1 MCLCT
6 AEPSWACMPDPVWV
20 ELSLRLGD
28 FDGFR
33 ESPSVCEAS
42 IQMEGAQCST
52 IGPAKQKPLEV
63 AKWGLVHDPTS
74 WTSFGPGWVTWPACW
89 GLSRARLCV
98 EKKSQG

>member
-6 AEPSWACMPDPVWV
+6 AEPSWACTPDPVWV

-52 IGPAKQKPLEV
+52 VGPAKQKPLEV
-63 AKWGLVHDPTS
+63 AKWGLVPHFLDFL
-74 WTSFGPGWVTWPACW
+74 WAWL
-89 GLSRARLCV
+89 GLARAWLCV